1 MHYRLLAMDL
11 DGTAIVDGQ
20 MPTAAVQQAVAAAQ
34 ARGVQVV
41 VATGRP
47 YNSARR
53 YAAALGV
60 TAPVICFQGAVVK
73 ELTGAQATL
82 WADPLPEGPLAELI
96 TFAETR
102 HLDLTLYS
110 ERAIYI
116 AVMYQ
121 PESFYEQWFG
131 LTLRRVQRLSDALA
145 EIRGEGLV
153 PLKALFIG
161 EPAAN
166 DRLFV
171 ELRERFADRR
181 SSSKDGTSSSEDRLA
196 IVRSHALF
204 VEATSPRASKGNA
217 LAFIA
222 RHLGISQAET
232 IAIGDSGNDL
242 SMVEWAGLGVA
253 MANASPETL
262 AAADWVAPSVDE
274 DGVVAVIERFIL
286 NAE

>member
-1 MHYRLLAMDL
+1 MDL

-20 MPTAAVQQAVAAAQ
+20 MPTAAVQRAVARAQ
-34 ARGVQVV
+34 ACGVQVV

-47 YNSARR
+47 YQSARR
-53 YAAALGV
+53 YADALGV

-73 ELTGAQATL
+73 ELGPAQATL
-82 WADPLPEGPLAELI
+82 WADPLPQEPLAELI
-96 TFAETR
+96 AFAETR
-102 HLDLTLYS
+102 ELDLTLYS

-116 AVMYQ
+116 AAMYR

-131 LTLRRVQRLSDALA
+131 LTLRRVKRLADALA
-145 EIRGEGLV
+145 EMRGEGLV

-171 ELRERFADRR
+171 ELRERFAGRR
-181 SSSKDGTSSSEDRLA
+181 SSSEDRLA
-196 IVRSHALF
+196 IVRSHAFF
-204 VEATSPRASKGNA
+204 VEATSPHASKGNA

-222 RHLGISQAET
+222 QHLGISQAET
-232 IAIGDSGNDL
+232 IAVGDSGNDL

-253 MANASPETL
+253 MANASPDLL
-262 AAADWVAPSVDE
+262 AAADWVAPPVHE
-274 DGVVAVIERFIL
+274 DGIAAVIELWISPAHSLSPFDQAR
-286 NAE
+286 